1 MPKPKSPRTTKAK
14 AEKTEKR
21 AVQMP
26 EATGGGNGNHFS
38 ADLESEIRMRAYQLY
53 EKRGYTNGRS
63 EDDWFQAE
71 REVMAR
77 HAHAHTA

>member
-1 MPKPKSPRTTKAK
+1 MPKAKSSRTTKAK
-14 AEKTEKR
+14 VEKTNKV
-21 AVQMP
+21 VQMP
-26 EATGGGNGNHFS
+26 EVSSKGNGNHFPPE
-38 ADLESEIRMRAYQLY
+38 LESEIRVRAYQLY
-53 EKRGYTNGRS
+53 AERGYADGRS